1 MCNGTRTNIRERERG
16 WHVWVSSRRCPLLVR
31 VCSRNF
37 GKAQKH
43 ATQTVQH
50 SKTRYTKISLVE
62 EARTTTDDNND
73 NTDRTHLNAVNTT
86 PQVRTSTPPHRI
98 SNHHAS
104 YVPFPPPPISVYF
117 APSIFRISERLGG
130 RSIPGAI
137 LRGPSTPRP
146 QLWQFILLRSYGH
159 HPKRCHIRLMVRFAA
174 VVPSR
179 ITEKGSHGSSLRK
192 CNSKLIARVGISC
205 SKCNPA
211 AQKTRSL
218 SIVLLRFAPNEGRTV
233 RQYSRVGSGPK
244 RLISMSSTNQPSL
257 RANATRN
264 GNDMTYSSVI
274 AFNAAFPLYRINI
287 AGRKSRAMYGTEYD
301 LR

>member
-1 MCNGTRTNIRERERG
+1 MYGCRVGVVLCWSACAVAILEKHTGMRTDSTNTLEDSLHQNIA
-16 WHVWVSSRRCPLLVR
+16 RRRTLARQQTTP
-31 VCSRNF
+31 RN
-37 GKAQKH
+37 
-43 ATQTVQH
+43 TET
-50 SKTRYTKISLVE
+50 
-62 EARTTTDDNND
+62 
-73 NTDRTHLNAVNTT
+73 THLNAVNTT
-86 PQVRTSTPPHRI
+86 PRTYVHQHSHI

-104 YVPFPPPPISVYF
+104 YAPFPPPPISVYF
-117 APSIFRISERLGG
+117 APSIFRIERLDGDLY
-130 RSIPGAI
+130 PGLSSEVPLRRAPNSGDSSSSDRTVII
-137 LRGPSTPRP
+137 L
-146 QLWQFILLRSYGH
+146 
-159 HPKRCHIRLMVRFAA
+159 KRCHIRLMVRLAA

-179 ITEKGSHGSSLRK
+179 IREKGSHGSSLRK

-218 SIVLLRFAPNEGRTV
+218 SIVLLRFAPNEGRMV